1 MYNYN
6 EVISIKNFMN
16 LYDFSKEAILYL
28 KNQAYNGEI
37 TIEVYRNGYDDN
49 IIKKI
54 FSINFYKNEVIEV
67 LWN

>member
-28 KNQAYNGEI
+28 KSQAYNGEI
-37 TIEVYRNGYDDN
+37 TVEVYRSGYDDN